1 MRKWKVLRTILLNNQ
16 MIQAED
22 AHIHIEDCG
31 FQFGDGIYEVIK
43 VYNGSLFTIKEH
55 IDRFYT
61 CAEKLQI
68 VIPYTK
74 DLLHKM
80 LYDLVEENE
89 LEVGHVYMQITR
101 GVASRTHFFPSDVA
115 PTFVA
120 YTQQGDR
127 PLQNLQRGVRT
138 IFDEDIRWLR
148 CDIKSLN
155 LLGAVLSKQK
165 AHEQGCYEAILHR
178 DGVITEGSSS
188 NIFGIKDGVLY
199 THPVN
204 NYILNG
210 ITRHVLLQCCEEIG
224 LPVVEEAMTCER
236 ALEMDELLLTSTT
249 SEVTPIIEVDC
260 HPIADGL
267 PGEWTRRLQ
276 QAFEL
281 KVKTAVMI

>member
-1 MRKWKVLRTILLNNQ
+1 M
-16 MIQAED
+16 
-22 AHIHIEDCG
+22 
-31 FQFGDGIYEVIK
+31 
-43 VYNGSLFTIKEH
+43 
-55 IDRFYT
+55 
-61 CAEKLQI
+61 
-68 VIPYTK
+68 
-74 DLLHKM
+74 
-80 LYDLVEENE
+80 
-89 LEVGHVYMQITR
+89 
-101 GVASRTHFFPSDVA
+101 
-115 PTFVA
+115 
-120 YTQQGDR
+120 
-127 PLQNLQRGVRT
+127 
-138 IFDEDIRWLR
+138 
-148 CDIKSLN
+148 
-155 LLGAVLSKQK
+155 SKQK

-281 KVKTAVMI
+281 KVKTAVMM